1 MGILSAVLCD
11 SELLNY
17 SRVALR
23 STQIVF
29 GKKVTAILRKTPRIE
44 A

>member
-1 MGILSAVLCD
+1 LTPSMMVTTSPD
-11 SELLNY
+11 Y

-29 GKKVTAILRKTPRIE
+29 GKEVTAILPKTPRIE